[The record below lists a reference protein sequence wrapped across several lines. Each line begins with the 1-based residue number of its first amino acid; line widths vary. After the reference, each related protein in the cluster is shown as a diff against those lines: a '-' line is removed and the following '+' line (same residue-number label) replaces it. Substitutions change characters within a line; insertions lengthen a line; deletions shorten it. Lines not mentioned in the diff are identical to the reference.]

1 MASPS
6 TPTHGKLAA
15 IYRWRP
21 NGFKGNGLND
31 VTWGTGYS
39 AADSAYFEVVID
51 AEGTPDTFKWRKDGG
66 GWTTGVS
73 ITGAAQTLSDSQTIT
88 FAATTGHTLTDQW
101 VIGNLFAEPT
111 TESSAAAQITDT
123 TMRRINPNTPP
134 TWSDTGSEI
143 VLKTEFATGTAHF
156 TGNVTVVTVAGNN
169 GWIPDTALEKM
180 GYLFDWSLDLSVD
193 LADISR
199 MGQQW
204 KESIPGAAGGSG
216 SANAY
221 FIGTDT
227 LYEDFLDGVD
237 GTQDYFL
244 LQLFNYD
251 PDQDQTGDHWSCWV
265 IFEGLSVSAPVN
277 EVIKEAVAFQVQG
290 LPGWV
295 ANS

>member
-134 TWSDTGSEI
+134 TWSDTGSET

-180 GYLFDWSLDLSVD
+180 GYLFDWSFDLSVD